1 MYGLNRCPRCG
12 GHRLIRRWVREILVI
27 CAGCGLVATV
37 PEVRP
42 PPSAATAGADL
53 AMVRRHQRRLESLI
67 CGDQLTPMNHP

>member
-12 GHRLIRRWVREILVI
+12 GHRLIRRSGREILGM
-27 CAGCGLVATV
+27 CAGCGLVGNV

-53 AMVRRHQRRLESLI
+53 AMVRRHQCRLESPFG
-67 CGDQLTPMNHP
+67 GDQLTPMNHP